1 MTDSEL
7 RTAMETHH
15 SESYGWAL
23 SCCARSSVDA
33 EAVLQTV
40 YLKVLMGKA
49 RYDGKAS
56 FKTWLFAVIRRTA
69 ADERRRQ
76 MLRHLLLERRQVRPA
91 PVAAERPDEVVY
103 RAELQRL
110 VREALAQLPRRQRE
124 VLQLVFY
131 HDLSL
136 AEAAQVMNVSLS
148 QVEIKDVAEG
158 LWIWRLEHP
167 RWKPGQGWEPVVA
180 STCVASEGETLVLDP
195 LAPPPDAAEVW
206 RRLDARPPTAVV
218 VLKPDHV
225 RDVDLFVRRYGA
237 TAFGPDRFDRHD
249 IPETELAPIY
259 PGSRLPGGLVALPTH
274 PSSQWVLG
282 MAPAITKT
290 WPMLRVSTFPVWLSR
305 QRTRSR

>member
-7 RTAMETHH
+7 RAALEIHH

-23 SCCARSSVDA
+23 SCCARSSVEA

-76 MLRHLLLERRQVRPA
+76 MLRRLLLDRHQVSPA
-91 PVAAERPDEVVY
+91 LVAAERPDEVVY

-110 VREALAQLPRRQRE
+110 VREALTQLPRRQRE

-136 AEAAQVMNVSLS
+136 AEAAQVMNVSLGS
-148 QVEIKDVAEG
+148 ARSHYDRGKRQFRRQMEG
-158 LWIWRLEHP
+158 WQIHN
-167 RWKPGQGWEPVVA
+167 
-180 STCVASEGETLVLDP
+180 ETGIGREDDQRIVS
-195 LAPPPDAAEVW
+195 
-206 RRLDARPPTAVV
+206 
-218 VLKPDHV
+218 
-225 RDVDLFVRRYGA
+225 A
-237 TAFGPDRFDRHD
+237 TEAGR
-249 IPETELAPIY
+249 
-259 PGSRLPGGLVALPTH
+259 
-274 PSSQWVLG
+274 
-282 MAPAITKT
+282 
-290 WPMLRVSTFPVWLSR
+290 
-305 QRTRSR
+305 

>member
-7 RTAMETHH
+7 RAAMETHH

-76 MLRHLLLERRQVRPA
+76 VLRHLSLDRRQVRPS
-91 PVAAERPDEVVY
+91 PVAAERPDEMVY

-136 AEAAQVMNVSLS
+136 AESAQVMNVSLGS
-148 QVEIKDVAEG
+148 ARTHYERGKKQLRRQMEG
-158 LWIWRLEHP
+158 WQIHN
-167 RWKPGQGWEPVVA
+167 
-180 STCVASEGETLVLDP
+180 ETGTGRNDDQRIVS
-195 LAPPPDAAEVW
+195 
-206 RRLDARPPTAVV
+206 
-218 VLKPDHV
+218 
-225 RDVDLFVRRYGA
+225 A
-237 TAFGPDRFDRHD
+237 TEAGR
-249 IPETELAPIY
+249 
-259 PGSRLPGGLVALPTH
+259 
-274 PSSQWVLG
+274 
-282 MAPAITKT
+282 
-290 WPMLRVSTFPVWLSR
+290 
-305 QRTRSR
+305 

>member
-7 RTAMETHH
+7 RAAMETHH

-23 SCCARSSVDA
+23 SCCARSSVEA

-49 RYDGKAS
+49 RYDSKSS

-76 MLRHLLLERRQVRPA
+76 MLRHLSLDRNQVSPA

-136 AEAAQVMNVSLS
+136 AESAQVMNVSLGS
-148 QVEIKDVAEG
+148 ARTHYERGKKQLRRQMEG
-158 LWIWRLEHP
+158 WQIHNETGIGREDDQ
-167 RWKPGQGWEPVVA
+167 RIV
-180 STCVASEGETLVLDP
+180 SASEAG
-195 LAPPPDAAEVW
+195 
-206 RRLDARPPTAVV
+206 R
-218 VLKPDHV
+218 
-225 RDVDLFVRRYGA
+225 
-237 TAFGPDRFDRHD
+237 
-249 IPETELAPIY
+249 
-259 PGSRLPGGLVALPTH
+259 
-274 PSSQWVLG
+274 
-282 MAPAITKT
+282 
-290 WPMLRVSTFPVWLSR
+290 
-305 QRTRSR
+305 